1 MEWINRSLILKNKKM
16 KIVKII
22 ATYLLAL
29 PFLVFGLNF
38 FFNFIPMPPMGEP
51 AASYIGILVSSGFFM
66 VLKVIEII
74 LSLLLIFNFR
84 KTLALVLL
92 APISLNI
99 LMFELFIAGAPGI
112 GILLVVLNLFLLITN
127 YSKYKPFVTDW
138 FIIFYRK

>member
-1 MEWINRSLILKNKKM
+1 M
-16 KIVKII
+16 KIAKII

-38 FFNFIPMPPMGEP
+38 FFNFIPMPPMEGD
-51 AASYIGILVSSGFFM
+51 AAAFIGILVSSGFFL

-74 LSLLLIFNFR
+74 LSLLLIFSFR

-99 LMFELFIAGAPGI
+99 LMFEVFIAGAPGI
-112 GILLVVLNLFLLITN
+112 GIMLVVLNLFLLIAN
-127 YSKYKPFVTDW
+127 YSKYKPFVTD
-138 FIIFYRK
+138 